1 MCCEMKWHLT
11 ILTRSGAKWGV
22 FVLILEGIFVFCP
35 GGIPKLPSGYFAEEH
50 IFFISQK
57 GAISISKRGYIT
69 GEFLKHPK
77 VAALN
82 WLLKFMKV
90 ATLMK
95 VEMYTF
101 ILFFIYFD
109 SIQNKSK
116 YIFEHFHAFILI
128 FPKFLRS
135 QELAPT
141 KAPLI
146 KKEENNSCTFFSNK
160 ETDWLT
166 LFFETFDWL
175 TKQWTWMGTHFLC
188 QGTHL
193 LS

>member
-1 MCCEMKWHLT
+1 MWVCNWAAHNWLWHMCCEMKWHLT

-22 FVLILEGIFVFCP
+22 FVLILECIFVFCP

-128 FPKFLRS
+128 FPKFVASILWLKVYLDISSHMRLDLHLKTKPNRS
-135 QELAPT
+135 V
-141 KAPLI
+141 LI
-146 KKEENNSCTFFSNK
+146 
-160 ETDWLT
+160 
-166 LFFETFDWL
+166 
-175 TKQWTWMGTHFLC
+175 
-188 QGTHL
+188 
-193 LS
+193 